1 MFNARRIVPICNN
14 EKTKIVYG
22 KQNKAFGHVVM
33 DGEDNS
39 SISQEVYLTDLPVEL
54 ISHILS
60 YLDAF
65 SLNNIALT
73 NMLLRSLCCSH
84 LERRGMVTLI
94 WKKEVNQINWTV
106 VGFRWKFSNHFSFIK
121 KWTLEN
127 EKFLNHFANDCKHF
141 DKLIHK
147 EPFQLI
153 GIGIEKKKNS
163 FSN

>member
-1 MFNARRIVPICNN
+1 MFNARRILPICNN

-22 KQNKAFGHVVM
+22 KQNKAFGHLVM
-33 DGEDNS
+33 DGENENS
-39 SISQEVYLTDLPVEL
+39 INQEVYLTDLPVEL

-60 YLDAF
+60 YLDPF

-73 NMLLRSLCCSH
+73 NKLLRLLCCSH

-94 WKKEVNQINWTV
+94 WKKEVTVKRINYTA
-106 VGFRWKFSNHFSFIK
+106 VGFRWKFSNHFSLIK
-121 KWTLEN
+121 KWELEN
-127 EKFLNHFANDCKHF
+127 EKFLNHFSNDCKHF

-153 GIGIEKKKNS
+153 GIGIEKKKN
-163 FSN
+163 